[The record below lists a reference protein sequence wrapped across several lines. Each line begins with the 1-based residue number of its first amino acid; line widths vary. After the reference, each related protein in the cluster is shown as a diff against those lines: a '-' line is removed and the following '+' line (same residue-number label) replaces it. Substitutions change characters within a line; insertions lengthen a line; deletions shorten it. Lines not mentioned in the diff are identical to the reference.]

1 MSLLPLNIPLKEL
14 EDLIFDHLETQAPG
28 VSEYDL
34 IQYLR
39 DQNCFSLHP
48 DELLSSDSL
57 IMFQTHFIVFH
68 ALYRLRDRVRK
79 LESNELDL
87 NPVCIRLLSFTRGDA
102 ALAEFDALYDYY
114 MDINNLAE
122 TRSEDVDEMLERFW
136 LRLDNSERRA
146 EALKELELEDPVSND
161 IIREQY
167 RRLAMK
173 HHPDRGGETEKLQ
186 RINTAVSIL
195 LNSYKL
201 DAI

>member
-1 MSLLPLNIPLKEL
+1 MSLLPLNIPLEEL

-57 IMFQTHFIVFH
+57 IMFQIHFIVFH

-87 NPVCIRLLSFTRGDA
+87 NPVCIRLLSFTRGDT

-122 TRSEDVDEMLERFW
+122 TRSEDVDKMLERFW
-136 LRLDNSERRA
+136 LRLDNSERRT

>member
-1 MSLLPLNIPLKEL
+1 MSLLPLNIPLEEL
-14 EDLIFDHLETQAPG
+14 ENLIFDHLETRVSG
-28 VSEYDL
+28 ISEYDL
-34 IQYLR
+34 IQHLR
-39 DQNCFSLHP
+39 NQNCFSLNP

-57 IMFQTHFIVFH
+57 IMFQIHFIVFH
-68 ALYRLRDRVRK
+68 ALYRLRDRFRI

-87 NPVCIRLLSFTRGDA
+87 NPVCIRLLSFTRGDT

-122 TRSEDVDEMLERFW
+122 TRSEDVDKMLERFW
-136 LRLDNSERRA
+136 LRLDNSERRT

>member
-1 MSLLPLNIPLKEL
+1 MSLLPLNIPLEEL
-14 EDLIFDHLETQAPG
+14 ENLILDHLGTQASG
-28 VSEYDL
+28 ISEYDL

-39 DQNCFSLHP
+39 NQGLFKLNP

-57 IMFQTHFIVFH
+57 IMFQIHFIVFH
-68 ALYRLRDRVRK
+68 ALYRLRDLVRK
-79 LESNELDL
+79 LESSDLDL
-87 NPVCIRLLSFTRGDA
+87 NPVCIRLLSYTRGDA
-102 ALAEFDALYDYY
+102 ALAEYDSLYDYY
-114 MDINNLAE
+114 IDIENLNK
-122 TRSEDVDEMLERFW
+122 TNSEDVDEMLQRFW

-161 IIREQY
+161 IIRKQY

-173 HHPDRGGETEKLQ
+173 HHPDRGGEMEKLQ

-201 DAI
+201 DTI

>member
-1 MSLLPLNIPLKEL
+1 
-14 EDLIFDHLETQAPG
+14 
-28 VSEYDL
+28 
-34 IQYLR
+34 
-39 DQNCFSLHP
+39 
-48 DELLSSDSL
+48 
-57 IMFQTHFIVFH
+57 MFQIHFIVFH

-122 TRSEDVDEMLERFW
+122 TRSEDVDEMLQRFW

>member
-1 MSLLPLNIPLKEL
+1 MSLLPLNIPLEEL
-14 EDLIFDHLETQAPG
+14 ENLLLDYLETQASG
-28 VSEYDL
+28 ISEYDL
-34 IQYLR
+34 IQHLR
-39 DQNCFSLHP
+39 NQDLFRLEP
-48 DELLSSDSL
+48 GELLSSDSL
-57 IMFQTHFIVFH
+57 IMFQIHFIVFH
-68 ALYRLRDRVRK
+68 TLYRLRDRVRK
-79 LESNELDL
+79 LKSNDLDL
-87 NPVCIRLLSFTRGDA
+87 NPVCIRLISFTRGDA

-114 MDINNLAE
+114 MDINNLIE
-122 TRSEDVDEMLERFW
+122 TRSEDVDEMLQRFW

-146 EALKELELEDPVSND
+146 EALKELELEDLVGND

-201 DAI
+201 DVI

>member
-1 MSLLPLNIPLKEL
+1 MSLLPLNIPLEEL

-57 IMFQTHFIVFH
+57 IMFQIHFIVFH

-122 TRSEDVDEMLERFW
+122 TRSEDVDEMLQRFW

>member
-1 MSLLPLNIPLKEL
+1 
-14 EDLIFDHLETQAPG
+14 
-28 VSEYDL
+28 
-34 IQYLR
+34 
-39 DQNCFSLHP
+39 
-48 DELLSSDSL
+48 
-57 IMFQTHFIVFH
+57 MFQIHFIVFH

-87 NPVCIRLLSFTRGDA
+87 NPVCIRLLSFTRGDT

-122 TRSEDVDEMLERFW
+122 TRSEDVDKMLERFW
-136 LRLDNSERRA
+136 LRLDNSERRT

>member
-1 MSLLPLNIPLKEL
+1 MSLLPLNIPLEEL
-14 EDLIFDHLETQAPG
+14 ENLLLDYLETQASG
-28 VSEYDL
+28 ISEYDL
-34 IQYLR
+34 IQHLR
-39 DQNCFSLHP
+39 NQDLFRLEP
-48 DELLSSDSL
+48 GELLSSDSL
-57 IMFQTHFIVFH
+57 IMFQIHFIVFH
-68 ALYRLRDRVRK
+68 TLYRLRDRVRK
-79 LESNELDL
+79 LKSNDLDL
-87 NPVCIRLLSFTRGDA
+87 NPVCIRLISFTRGDA

-114 MDINNLAE
+114 MDINNLIE
-122 TRSEDVDEMLERFW
+122 TRSEDVDEMLQRFW

-146 EALKELELEDPVSND
+146 EALKELELEDPVGND

-201 DAI
+201 DVI